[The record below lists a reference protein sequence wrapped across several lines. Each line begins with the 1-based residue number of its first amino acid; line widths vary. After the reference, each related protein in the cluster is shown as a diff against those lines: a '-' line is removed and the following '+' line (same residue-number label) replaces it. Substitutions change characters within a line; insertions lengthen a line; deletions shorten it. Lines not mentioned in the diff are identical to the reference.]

1 MLLIKNLSVEK
12 FACEKISAQKYFSVS
27 YNPKHSNNKE
37 RNNIMASDDVSRL
50 ELLLREHFART
61 DKQLS
66 DMRAENAEFHV
77 QIMKDFSDF
86 AEKQNAKFEAFT
98 EKQDVKF
105 DAFTKEIR
113 KDIGE
118 LKAEVVELR
127 RDVTGLQH
135 DVAGLYHWNYW
146 TLAIIIALLAMPQIL
161 TGIKALIG
169 AAADAVSA
177 VARIFRREDKA

>member
-1 MLLIKNLSVEK
+1 
-12 FACEKISAQKYFSVS
+12 
-27 YNPKHSNNKE
+27 
-37 RNNIMASDDVSRL
+37 MASDDVSRL

-77 QIMKDFSDF
+77 QMMKDF
-86 AEKQNAKFEAFT
+86 NAFT
-98 EKQDVKF
+98 EKIDTRISKF
-105 DAFTKEIR
+105 EEKVNARFERLEEKVAVMQNDM
-113 KDIGE
+113 
-118 LKAEVVELR
+118 
-127 RDVTGLQH
+127 TGLKH
-135 DVAGLYHWNYW
+135 DVGNLQTWNYW
-146 TLAIIIALLAMPQIL
+146 TLSIIIALLAMPQIV

>member
-1 MLLIKNLSVEK
+1 
-12 FACEKISAQKYFSVS
+12 
-27 YNPKHSNNKE
+27 
-37 RNNIMASDDVSRL
+37 MASDDVSRL

-77 QIMKDFSDF
+77 QMMKDF
-86 AEKQNAKFEAFT
+86 NAFT
-98 EKQDVKF
+98 EKIDTRISKF
-105 DAFTKEIR
+105 EEKVNARFERLEEKVAVMQNDM
-113 KDIGE
+113 
-118 LKAEVVELR
+118 
-127 RDVTGLQH
+127 TGLKH
-135 DVAGLYHWNYW
+135 DVGNLQTWNYW
-146 TLAIIIALLAMPQIL
+146 TLSIIIALLAMPQIL

>member
-1 MLLIKNLSVEK
+1 MTSGDNSVD
-12 FACEKISAQKYFSVS
+12 
-27 YNPKHSNNKE
+27 
-37 RNNIMASDDVSRL
+37 MAKL

-77 QIMKDFSDF
+77 QMMKDF
-86 AEKQNAKFEAFT
+86 NAFT
-98 EKQDVKF
+98 EKIDTRISKF
-105 DAFTKEIR
+105 EEKVNARFERLEEKVAVMQNDM
-113 KDIGE
+113 
-118 LKAEVVELR
+118 
-127 RDVTGLQH
+127 TGLKH
-135 DVAGLYHWNYW
+135 DVGNLQTWNYW
-146 TLAIIIALLAMPQIL
+146 TLSIIIALLAMPQIL

>member
-1 MLLIKNLSVEK
+1 
-12 FACEKISAQKYFSVS
+12 
-27 YNPKHSNNKE
+27 
-37 RNNIMASDDVSRL
+37 MASDDVSRL

-77 QIMKDFSDF
+77 QMMKEF
-86 AEKQNAKFEAFT
+86 NAFT
-98 EKQDVKF
+98 EKIDTRISKF
-105 DAFTKEIR
+105 EEKVNARFERLEEKVAVMQNDM
-113 KDIGE
+113 
-118 LKAEVVELR
+118 
-127 RDVTGLQH
+127 TGLKH
-135 DVAGLYHWNYW
+135 DVGNLQTWNYW
-146 TLAIIIALLAMPQIL
+146 TLSIIIALLAMPQIL